1 MVIET
6 IGMEE
11 VESEE
16 KEEEMGYTLGRMFM
30 CFYLGN
36 SKRKEN
42 RVREGI
48 TSA

>member
-16 KEEEMGYTLGRMFM
+16 KEEEIGYTLGRMFM

-36 SKRKEN
+36 SKRRKTEL
-42 RVREGI
+42 EKG
-48 TSA
+48 